1 MENMEQIQESELKEA
16 LKNLNNFKEGA
27 YIHFE
32 RYNQCKSNVS
42 QIQSKIRQQK
52 FKNSDTRFYQK

>member
-1 MENMEQIQESELKEA
+1 MEQIQENELKEA

-32 RYNQCKSNVS
+32 RRNQC
-42 QIQSKIRQQK
+42 
-52 FKNSDTRFYQK
+52 

>member
-1 MENMEQIQESELKEA
+1 MENMEQIQESELKQA

-42 QIQSKIRQQK
+42 
-52 FKNSDTRFYQK
+52 